1 MKISHGLIL
10 ISLLLSCGCSNKPES
25 VVKTVEVPGASEL
38 VGKWVCVGDSYSYKA
53 KSIEFFDDGVA
64 FMLTDKST
72 GEYGEAATYRLLP
85 DGRVRLLV
93 AWSMGFAKFKDG
105 KLSMN
110 GVTYKKDVPAVKVK
124 G

>member
-1 MKISHGLIL
+1 MKISYGLVL
-10 ISLLLSCGCSNKPES
+10 ISLLFLSGCSNKPES
-25 VVKTVEVPGASEL
+25 VVKPVEVSGASEL
-38 VGKWVCVGDSYSYKA
+38 VGKWSCVGESYSYKA

-85 DGRVRLLV
+85 DGRVRLLI

-105 KLSMN
+105 KLTMN
-110 GVTYKKDVPAVKVK
+110 GVTYKKDVPVKAK
-124 G
+124 